1 MRGTFDGRSVSGT
14 ACSDEQKH
22 SYKAE
27 VNYEGA
33 SSPVFHVVHHADA
46 SLAQRLTNS
55 STVLGIETVNSRFA
69 ASTSS
74 PIPNPREILHF
85 RAFFRG
91 MQGEVS
97 LRILTHSALKLCSVS
112 RCETSNETQTL
123 VPLKICSTSKLCRVC
138 QTLPHSQPTNPKP
151 SGELLTLDDLTGM
164 TRG

>member
-55 STVLGIETVNSRFA
+55 STVLGIETVKSRFA

-74 PIPNPREILHF
+74 PIPNPREILCF
-85 RAFFRG
+85 RVFFRG
-91 MQGEVS
+91 IQGEVS
-97 LRILTHSALKLCSVS
+97 LRILTDSA
-112 RCETSNETQTL
+112 SNCAQYRDVQHRTRPRPSSPSKFAPLRSCAEFAKPYLIHNQQT
-123 VPLKICSTSKLCRVC
+123 R
-138 QTLPHSQPTNPKP
+138 NPR
-151 SGELLTLDDLTGM
+151 ENY
-164 TRG
+164 